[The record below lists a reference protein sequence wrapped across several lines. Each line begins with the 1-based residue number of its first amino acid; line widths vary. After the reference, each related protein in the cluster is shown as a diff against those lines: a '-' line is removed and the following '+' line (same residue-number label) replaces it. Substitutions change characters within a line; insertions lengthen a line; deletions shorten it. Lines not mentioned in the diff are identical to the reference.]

1 MMRAESRACLLA
13 SLFVSASAYMVFVKH
28 PLDDEHNAGLD
39 VQEDSSSSSAVSVAS
54 SAMLQTGQRRS
65 DPCKQDNATEVA
77 LNQQGNARG
86 ADDIDV
92 EAVCARW
99 KDVAW
104 GKCPKKNIHNLCD
117 DLPSLCENARFRR
130 CDMPQFPDYSG
141 ETSPDLKNT
150 KNGSVELDAWGK
162 WVAKLNQ
169 EGIHV
174 DEKKATTVNELMTY
188 GSSQTQLDS
197 CKVCEILGDAR
208 KCNLT
213 QGVPSA
219 ATCKGR
225 VNGCFCSWS
234 SGVHVSGV
242 DHKILDG
249 HHRWA
254 VTKLLA
260 NDKKSFGTAANLAA
274 FRMEAVNVLSY
285 EGSVDKIRELSP
297 VDANIDCGTY
307 EKASIGENASIG
319 GNASRI
325 LSDRSA
331 AGDRSPI
338 LSCIA
343 FAATF
348 VISVSLS

>member
-1 MMRAESRACLLA
+1 LTSF
-13 SLFVSASAYMVFVKH
+13 FVSASAVLVFVKH

-39 VQEDSSSSSAVSVAS
+39 VQEDSSPSSAAVAS
-54 SAMLQTGQRRS
+54 SAMLQTGRRHVATAL
-65 DPCKQDNATEVA
+65 KQDNATELAVK
-77 LNQQGNARG
+77 QQGHATG
-86 ADDIDV
+86 TDDIDV

-130 CDMPQFPDYSG
+130 CDMPQFPDYAG
-141 ETSPDLKNT
+141 DTSPDLKNR

-219 ATCKGR
+219 ATCQGR

-260 NDKKSFGTAANLAA
+260 NDKKSFGTATNLAA
-274 FRMEAVNVLSY
+274 FRAEAVNILSY
-285 EGSVDKIRELSP
+285 EGTVDKIRELSP
-297 VDANIDCGTY
+297 VDATIDCGTY

-331 AGDRSPI
+331 AGDRIPR
-338 LSCIA
+338 LSRIA

-348 VISVSLS
+348 VILVSLS